1 LTAAEVE
8 ERRARGEVNRPPP
21 PTNRTYSEIVQDN
34 LFSFINNVFF
44 VLAATLIALGRV
56 SDALVS
62 GLTVMLNVVVGVVQ
76 EIRAKRQLDQI
87 ALLSRPTA
95 RVIRAEGEQ
104 VVAPDAIVLGDLL
117 CVAPGDQILVDGA
130 VVGPATFEVDES
142 QLTGE
147 SDLVRKQAGD
157 LVYSGSYCVSGSG
170 HYLAQL
176 VGLDS
181 FAGRVIAGARAR
193 KRTLTPLQQ
202 QINTIIR
209 TLLLIAIYLMFV
221 VATNALIF
229 ERNFGVMVGS
239 LVVVLGLVP
248 QGLLVSVIVAYSLGA
263 MRMAGKGALVQQ
275 TNAIESLSNV
285 DTFCMDKTGTL
296 TTNRLK
302 LEKLHTLGLPSGEL
316 ERLLGIF
323 AASGSSQNK
332 TTEAL
337 RAALNG
343 TAVTPKEEIPFSS
356 TRKWRAQLFDDAAI
370 RGVYVLGAPEMLRSF
385 LRGGPDF
392 QLQQRAWSE
401 AGLRV
406 LLFAREEKPRPL
418 ATADGIPMSFQQLT
432 AIGLVA
438 ISDELRPEARETI
451 AAFQEAGV
459 QLKVISGDSA
469 ETVKA
474 LAVQAGFPVDAQLIS
489 GPELDAMDEA
499 QFHQAALECSI
510 FGRITPEQKQRL
522 VEALRFHGRYVAM
535 TGDGVNDVL
544 SLKMANLGIAM
555 QSGSQATQG
564 VADIILLN
572 DSFAALPRGIRE
584 GQRIINGMQDML
596 RLYIT
601 RDVFLALLII
611 AILSFNGF
619 PFTPRQASL
628 LALLA
633 AGIPSFFLT
642 AWAQPGR
649 VERRDSQWSMIRFA
663 VPAGF
668 LIAVFGVFLFVAAN
682 IDAYRMMIQPAA
694 TVQQIEAAF
703 DLHRHHG
710 QSLLVSYLALCSL
723 LLIVFVE
730 PPTRWLAGGDAY
742 SGDWRSVILTGW
754 LFVMLAV
761 SVLWPPAAA
770 FWDVSPLRWRDFGI
784 VLLFGFLW
792 ATTAWLFWR
801 FGLFD
806 RFFGVHRSAKALD
819 GLVGKLRA

>member
-1 LTAAEVE
+1 L
-8 ERRARGEVNRPPP
+8 
-21 PTNRTYSEIVQDN
+21 
-34 LFSFINNVFF
+34 
-44 VLAATLIALGRV
+44 
-56 SDALVS
+56 LV
-62 GLTVMLNVVVGVVQ
+62 
-76 EIRAKRQLDQI
+76 A
-87 ALLSRPTA
+87 
-95 RVIRAEGEQ
+95 
-104 VVAPDAIVLGDLL
+104 
-117 CVAPGDQILVDGA
+117 
-130 VVGPATFEVDES
+130 F
-142 QLTGE
+142 
-147 SDLVRKQAGD
+147 
-157 LVYSGSYCVSGSG
+157 
-170 HYLAQL
+170 
-176 VGLDS
+176 
-181 FAGRVIAGARAR
+181 
-193 KRTLTPLQQ
+193 
-202 QINTIIR
+202 
-209 TLLLIAIYLMFV
+209 YLMFV

-302 LEKLHTLGLPSGEL
+302 LEKLHTLGLPVGEL

-323 AASGSSQNK
+323 SASGSSKNK
-332 TTEAL
+332 TIEAL
-337 RAALNG
+337 QAALKG
-343 TAVTPKEEIPFSS
+343 KAVRPQEEIPFSS
-356 TRKWRAQLFDDAAI
+356 ARKWSAQLFDEAGI

-392 QLQQRAWSE
+392 NVQQRAWSD

-418 ATADGIPMSFQQLT
+418 ANADGIPISFQHLT

-459 QLKVISGDSA
+459 QLKVISGDNA
-469 ETVKA
+469 ETVKSLA
-474 LAVQAGFPVDAQLIS
+474 LQAGFPSDAQLIS
-489 GPELDAMDEA
+489 GPELEVMNEA

-522 VEALRFHGRYVAM
+522 VEVLRFHGRYVAM

-572 DSFAALPRGIRE
+572 DSFAALPQGIRE

-642 AWAQPGR
+642 AWARPGR
-649 VERRDSQWSMIRFA
+649 VERRSSQWSMIRFA
-663 VPAGF
+663 VPSGF
-668 LIAVFGVFLFVAAN
+668 LIAIYGVLLFVAAN
-682 IDAYRMMIQPAA
+682 ADAYRMMIQPEA
-694 TVQQIEAAF
+694 TVQQIGAAF
-703 DLHRHHG
+703 DLHRHYG
-710 QSLLVSYLALCSL
+710 QSLLVTYLALCSL
-723 LLIVFVE
+723 LLIIFVE
-730 PPTRWLAGGDAY
+730 PPTQWLAGGDAY
-742 SGDWRSVILTGW
+742 SGDWRSMVLTGC
-754 LFVMLAV
+754 LFVVLVV

-770 FWDVSPLRWRDFGI
+770 FWDVSPLQWKDLGI
-784 VLLFGFLW
+784 VCLFGALW
-792 ATTAWLFWR
+792 AATAWLFWR

-806 RFFGVHRSAKALD
+806 RFFGVYRPTKIVG
-819 GLVGKLRA
+819 GLMEKPRA